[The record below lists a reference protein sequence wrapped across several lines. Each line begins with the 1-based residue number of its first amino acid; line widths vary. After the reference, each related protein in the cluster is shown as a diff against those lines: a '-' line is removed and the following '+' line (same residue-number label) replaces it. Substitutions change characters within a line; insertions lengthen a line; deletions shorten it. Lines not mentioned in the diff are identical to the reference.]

1 MPSIPPTMESTKATT
16 LGITTNFLKRSSLS
30 DPSKY
35 PLWVFL
41 IIVGCIVGGLIG
53 FSVWTMYHG
62 LDDSNTFKDVSFEQ
76 RKYMREARQR
86 NLNGLAVEARRP
98 DMIIPIDQL
107 NW

>member
-1 MPSIPPTMESTKATT
+1 MESTKATT
-16 LGITTNFLKRSSLS
+16 LDITTSLLKRSSLS

-62 LDDSNTFKDVSFEQ
+62 LDDSKTFKDVSYEQ
-76 RKYMREARQR
+76 KKYMREARQR
-86 NLNGLAVEARRP
+86 NLNALAVEARRP

>member
-1 MPSIPPTMESTKATT
+1 MESTKATT
-16 LGITTNFLKRSSLS
+16 LDITTDLLKRSSLS

-41 IIVGCIVGGLIG
+41 IIVGCIVGWLIG

-62 LDDSNTFKDVSFEQ
+62 LDDSKKFKDVSYEQ
-76 RKYMREARQR
+76 KKYMREARQR
-86 NLNGLAVEARRP
+86 NLNGLAVEAKRP

>member
-1 MPSIPPTMESTKATT
+1 MESTKATT
-16 LGITTNFLKRSSLS
+16 LDITTDLLKRSSLS

-41 IIVGCIVGGLIG
+41 IIVGCIVGWLIG

-62 LDDSNTFKDVSFEQ
+62 LDDSNKFKDVTYEQ

-86 NLNGLAVEARRP
+86 NLNGLAVEAKRP